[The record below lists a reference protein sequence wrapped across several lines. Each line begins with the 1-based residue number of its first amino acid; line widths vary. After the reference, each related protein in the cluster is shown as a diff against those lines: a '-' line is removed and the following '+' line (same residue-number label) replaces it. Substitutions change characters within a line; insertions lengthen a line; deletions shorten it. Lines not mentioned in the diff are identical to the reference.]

1 MADTLDTLPAGRWAA
16 IRAVT
21 HSQRQRLLELGFIP
35 GTIVRAVQISPL
47 GDPVAYEVLDAVI
60 ALRRCDARCVH
71 ITVLY
76 VLHMLKRK
84 RRWNHRLFLF
94 VCGGGCLLPPAGNF
108 LPFVPPA
115 GNFLSAAKES
125 YQRTPA
131 ETHGFCTSFP
141 VCKSCGIVPAEAGN

>member
-1 MADTLDTLPAGRWAA
+1 MADTLDTLPADRWAA

-71 ITVLY
+71 ITVL
-76 VLHMLKRK
+76 
-84 RRWNHRLFLF
+84 
-94 VCGGGCLLPPAGNF
+94 
-108 LPFVPPA
+108 
-115 GNFLSAAKES
+115 
-125 YQRTPA
+125 
-131 ETHGFCTSFP
+131 
-141 VCKSCGIVPAEAGN
+141 